1 MTGACSACA
10 PRMRSAAWEHGIER
24 GLDLYQARDGGMS
37 LALVCDP
44 NNVYGGTTQTGLLV
58 NFGGNVDAS
67 MPATFS
73 RRSWS
78 TAG

>member
-1 MTGACSACA
+1 
-10 PRMRSAAWEHGIER
+10 MRSAAWEHGIER